1 MLSNDDRYMAACQD
15 RIAQLH
21 PRTQEINSVAYGDGR
36 VTWVHI
42 IHFGGQAFNH
52 MRDWMAGAD
61 NKAGSKGNEAVQ
73 AVQQA
78 LRYNVPS
85 AVIERSCQTPLHF
98 CRSYGGNLN

>member
-1 MLSNDDRYMAACQD
+1 MLFNDDRYMAACRD

-21 PRTQEINSVAYGDGR
+21 PRTHEINSVAYGDGR

-61 NKAGSKGNEAVQ
+61 NKAGSKGKEAVQ

-78 LRYNVPS
+78 LRYNVTS
-85 AVIERSCQTPLHF
+85 QS
-98 CRSYGGNLN
+98 